1 MNAIISLINQ
11 QLYAPNQKLNTVI
24 SIKCWDSIK
33 YAHYALFRWI
43 VWNKPRLFILKIPD
57 GKWVFHSK
65 FKTLQTFE
73 WSQINCHFFD
83 YVTTQ
88 NNISCVFDYI
98 LGILSKKSQ
107 FCFGNSAAEM
117 LWFEN
122 DSVMEK
128 YASDRI
134 TITDRLHSQWKHIRL
149 SC

>member
-24 SIKCWDSIK
+24 SIKCWESIK
-33 YAHYALFRWI
+33 YTHYALFRWV

-98 LGILSKKSQ
+98 LDKVFWTKKVNFVLEIAQQRCSDSKMIQ
-107 FCFGNSAAEM
+107 
-117 LWFEN
+117 LWRNMRAIE
-122 DSVMEK
+122 S
-128 YASDRI
+128 
-134 TITDRLHSQWKHIRL
+134 L
-149 SC
+149 